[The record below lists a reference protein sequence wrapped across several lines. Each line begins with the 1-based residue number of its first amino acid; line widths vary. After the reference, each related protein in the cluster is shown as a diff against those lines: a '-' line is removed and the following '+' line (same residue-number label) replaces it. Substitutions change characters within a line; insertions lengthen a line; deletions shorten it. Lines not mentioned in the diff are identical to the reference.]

1 MAHLPQPLAFLL
13 LRVLVT
19 QRRSVITRVIHFY
32 ADVFTQR
39 AVFAKNFRHKN
50 SCERTH
56 SKCPDNV
63 KQQQQQQ
70 QQQKTHYLLAEH
82 LAPFS
87 ELIYIVLV
95 DGKKFV

>member
-39 AVFAKNFRHKN
+39 AVFAKNFCHKN

-63 KQQQQQQ
+63 KKQ

-95 DGKKFV
+95 AGKKFV